1 MKWNFRLLSKM
12 GPANYKFWAGIVT
25 VAEGWVCCVCLQRCQ
40 QNFEKFFQC
49 MENLAEK
56 HSKFPQEWKKLRN
69 LIPPKKER
77 SAFRVRAF
85 SEYCDVYWNFVD
97 TSTLL
102 TGALGC
108 PTTEAG
114 QRKRGGDE
122 TQFRSRATLA
132 LPLLLRV
139 RCRGLDSW
147 DSMLLNVSNKITI

>member
-12 GPANYKFWAGIVT
+12 GPANYKFWAGDG
-25 VAEGWVCCVCLQRCQ
+25 GWRLSVSVCLQRCQ
-40 QNFEKFFQC
+40 QYFEKFFQC
-49 MENLAEK
+49 MENLADK

-69 LIPPKKER
+69 RIPPKKER

-85 SEYCDVYWNFVD
+85 SECCDVYRNFVD
-97 TSTLL
+97 TSTTWL

-122 TQFRSRATLA
+122 TQFRSKAA